1 MIRFI
6 FIQIADWKS
15 NTFLDIAVVNQN
27 LGKIAVWVSCF
38 RNFPKKTVLEEIIF
52 SAFYGENIMKS
63 GFLFLKKVY
72 FSISENAKKYQYY
85 NDFEEFKM
93 FTLGVTMKAVSFES

>member
-1 MIRFI
+1 
-6 FIQIADWKS
+6 
-15 NTFLDIAVVNQN
+15 
-27 LGKIAVWVSCF
+27 
-38 RNFPKKTVLEEIIF
+38 
-52 SAFYGENIMKS
+52 MKS
-63 GFLFLKKVY
+63 EFLFLKKVY